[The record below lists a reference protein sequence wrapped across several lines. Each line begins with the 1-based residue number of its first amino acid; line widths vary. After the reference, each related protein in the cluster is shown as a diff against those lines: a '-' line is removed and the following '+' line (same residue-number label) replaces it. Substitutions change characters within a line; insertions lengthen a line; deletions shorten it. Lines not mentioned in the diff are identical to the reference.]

1 MNHPQPYPPPLSP
14 IPEDPLLGNPC
25 DPCDPRSPM
34 NPLAGIRATHRI
46 TLGYRHS
53 SPDGD
58 SPPFR
63 ITATYP
69 VLHQSILNSSF
80 LILNWSYTFS
90 AKERDSE
97 TGLSYFGSRYYSS
110 DLSVWLSVDP
120 MAAKYPSLSPYTY
133 CANNPVRVVDP
144 DGETIDPASQD
155 EWNRNKQQITST
167 IMNRLFQLV
176 TNTEENSSY
185 TNKSIMSLFNT
196 LTVMD
201 QMEQDPVWMF
211 SLSSINGKTSGYT
224 KLTRDSDHNMAYLFQ
239 IGYVDIANFVHEV
252 NHCGQFLGGKL
263 GFIETDN
270 GFGALVDVYD
280 ELEAYKSQY
289 YYSQSSLPQNE
300 YPILTLSWLR
310 NIKDDYG
317 DYPYRKDGSV
327 SYDGYATGYIMKTA
341 YPKISKQF
349 DNMRGCIA
357 NQRGAVFNL
366 R

>member
-1 MNHPQPYPPPLSP
+1 MNRRRTNHLLSTLPHTYGLRVCSCAAFSTEPCRPTACGGVHPHPAAYPTTANYSLHTANSTAATP
-14 IPEDPLLGNPC
+14 I
-25 DPCDPRSPM
+25 S
-34 NPLAGIRATHRI
+34 LAHPI
-46 TLGYRHS
+46 LHS
-53 SPDGD
+53 T
-58 SPPFR
+58 FC
-63 ITATYP
+63 I
-69 VLHQSILNSSF
+69 LH
-80 LILNWSYTFS
+80 WTYTFS
-90 AKERDSE
+90 AKEKDSE

-120 MAAKYPSLSPYTY
+120 MASKYPSLSPYTY

-211 SLSSINGKTSGYT
+211 SLSSINGKTPGYT

>member
-1 MNHPQPYPPPLSP
+1 M
-14 IPEDPLLGNPC
+14 
-25 DPCDPRSPM
+25 
-34 NPLAGIRATHRI
+34 AG
-46 TLGYRHS
+46 
-53 SPDGD
+53 
-58 SPPFR
+58 
-63 ITATYP
+63 
-69 VLHQSILNSSF
+69 
-80 LILNWSYTFS
+80 
-90 AKERDSE
+90 
-97 TGLSYFGSRYYSS
+97 
-110 DLSVWLSVDP
+110 
-120 MAAKYPSLSPYTY
+120 KYPSLSPYTY

>member
-1 MNHPQPYPPPLSP
+1 
-14 IPEDPLLGNPC
+14 
-25 DPCDPRSPM
+25 
-34 NPLAGIRATHRI
+34 
-46 TLGYRHS
+46 
-53 SPDGD
+53 
-58 SPPFR
+58 
-63 ITATYP
+63 
-69 VLHQSILNSSF
+69 
-80 LILNWSYTFS
+80 
-90 AKERDSE
+90 
-97 TGLSYFGSRYYSS
+97 
-110 DLSVWLSVDP
+110 
-120 MAAKYPSLSPYTY
+120 
-133 CANNPVRVVDP
+133 
-144 DGETIDPASQD
+144 
-155 EWNRNKQQITST
+155 
-167 IMNRLFQLV
+167 MNRLFQLV

-280 ELEAYKSQY
+280 ELEDYKSQY

>member
-1 MNHPQPYPPPLSP
+1 MPRHRPYRPSPTCPHTYGVHPWSCPAIATEPCRPTACAGEQSHLTDYPPPFRHTPVCSW
-14 IPEDPLLGNPC
+14 
-25 DPCDPRSPM
+25 PRP
-34 NPLAGIRATHRI
+34 
-46 TLGYRHS
+46 
-53 SPDGD
+53 
-58 SPPFR
+58 
-63 ITATYP
+63 TATVWRNLRQHPRRY
-69 VLHQSILNSSF
+69 
-80 LILNWSYTFS
+80 S
-90 AKERDSE
+90 AKEKDVE

-120 MAAKYPSLSPYTY
+120 MASKYPSLSPYTY
-133 CANNPVRVVDP
+133 CANNPVKLVDP